1 MSTVDEHPTPLG
13 AVLRGVAA
21 GVAGTATMTAWQ
33 TAAAKLSLSGESS
46 SSDASDPWEN
56 ASAPAKVARR
66 IIEGVFQRK
75 VSADRIPL
83 LTNVM
88 HWSYGTSWGVVYGLV
103 AGTTGRSRPRDGL
116 AFGLAVW
123 TGSYVQLVPMGLYEL
138 PWKYPPRVLALD
150 VSYHLAYGIGVSTA
164 FRVLPF
170 R

>member
-83 LTNVM
+83 LTTVM

-116 AFGLAVW
+116 AFGLAV
-123 TGSYVQLVPMGLYEL
+123 
-138 PWKYPPRVLALD
+138 
-150 VSYHLAYGIGVSTA
+150 
-164 FRVLPF
+164 
-170 R
+170 